1 MNMHVKA
8 LKEIMAFQKSTQ
20 LLIPF
25 ALFAR
30 LVKEVTH
37 DTLVM
42 EGFRWQ
48 WAAVECLQE
57 ALEGFLVDVFDSMN
71 LLAIHACCVMVMQ
84 KDMQLLFRLMWKF
97 APVGSFWAVNSLYQI
112 PIMF

>member
-1 MNMHVKA
+1 A

-25 ALFAR
+25 ALFAH

-37 DTLVM
+37 NTLVI

-48 WAAVECLQE
+48 RAAVEYLQK
-57 ALEGFLVDVFDSMN
+57 ASEGFLVNVFDSMN
-71 LLAIHACCVMVMQ
+71 LLAIHAWHVTVMQ
-84 KDMQLLFRLMWKF
+84 KDMQLLFRT
-97 APVGSFWAVNSLYQI
+97 PG
-112 PIMF
+112 